1 MRKTKSLKHTFIST
15 MLIAVAVIASLS
27 VATILGCEK
36 LQKIIMPDPNAAFL
50 HILTT
55 DENGNEERQELRL
68 EFGEES
74 EAPTLEAQIDSLLIK
89 IGEEVTTYS
98 IEKIESSYESLSPK
112 RKVAYS
118 GLSACKVL
126 LPAFYSIVGTLLSAV
141 WFYRKKLHPPIAIL
155 TEATENIAAENL
167 DFEVVYHSE
176 DEMGRLCD
184 SFEIMRKTM
193 CENNQALWNMLEER
207 RVLQASLAHDLRNP
221 IAIIEGYTEYL
232 QGKVETHTLSSEKL
246 RQTLAKLDA
255 ASKRLS
261 RYTESIRDIQRLE
274 DMELEKKFCQ
284 LPDLLSDMTE
294 DFIHMAS
301 LNDISVEAS
310 ISLKACSV
318 MLDSQILY
326 RILENIFTNAM
337 RFAERK
343 IWIKAVLF
351 DKFLRI
357 SVFDDGPGF
366 SEEMLKVKNRYNL
379 SMAQEGPHMGMGLI
393 ISRILCEKHG
403 GRLKITNCSDGGGQV
418 DIEIMIKE

>member
-27 VATILGCEK
+27 VATILGCDK
-36 LQKIIMPDPNAAFL
+36 LQKIIMPDPNAAYL
-50 HILTT
+50 HVLTT
-55 DENGNEERQELRL
+55 DEKGNEERQEFRL
-68 EFGEES
+68 EFGKES
-74 EAPTLEAQIDSLLIK
+74 QAPTLEEQLDGFLIK
-89 IGEEVTTYS
+89 IGKEVTTYS

-141 WFYRKKLHPPIAIL
+141 WFYRKKLQPPITIL
-155 TEATENIAAENL
+155 TDAMENIAAENL
-167 DFEVVYHSE
+167 DFEVIYHSE

-193 CENNQALWNMLEER
+193 YENNQALWNMLEER

-232 QGKVETHTLSSEKL
+232 QGKVETHTLSREKL
-246 RQTLAKLDA
+246 QQTLAKLDS

-274 DMELEKKFCQ
+274 DMELEKKSCQ
-284 LPDLLSDMTE
+284 LPDLLRDMTE

-301 LNDISVEAS
+301 LNDISVETV
-310 ISLKACSV
+310 ISAETCSV

-337 RFAERK
+337 RFAVEKVRIEAALSGK
-343 IWIKAVLF
+343 I
-351 DKFLRI
+351 LRI
-357 SVFDDGPGF
+357 SVTDDGPGF
-366 SEEMLKVKNRYNL
+366 SEEILKVKNRYNL

-403 GRLKITNCSDGGGQV
+403 GRLKISNGTDGGGQV